1 MDILWAAMAI
11 CAIVSVVFY
20 VLAISWQRMLRDH
33 AGAIR
38 GLAQRLDALETMEDP
53 FLRRRI
59 TELIPSPLKEVCVF
73 SFQLSDRFWRETA
86 GLKEAQIRHIL
97 EQGTF
102 VGSIK
107 IEVWRSHVSITLREL
122 PPRVKSAGWQTRTI
136 DIYSMDSGTTTVL
149 WELDLEP
156 TVHPARKPAVLELRY
171 ENNAILL
178 AMRHA
183 AQEVWAEASRG
194 ETAQGKIIFRIPLEA
209 EQLVDFHVA
218 KTGVEA
224 GIETATKEDASVAS
238 FAHQDER
245 LGVGWQLR
253 LHSFNSRISL
263 ERWTILESPRAR
275 RVS

>member
-38 GLAQRLDALETMEDP
+38 GLARRLDALETMEDP

-59 TELIPSPLKEVCVF
+59 TELIPSPLEQACIF

-86 GLKEAQIRHIL
+86 GLSEAHIRHIR
-97 EQGTF
+97 EHGTF

-107 IEVWRSHVSITLREL
+107 IEVWRSHVSVALREL
-122 PPRVKSAGWQTRTI
+122 PPRTRSAGWQTRTI
-136 DIYSMDSGTTTVL
+136 DIYSTDSGTATVL

-156 TVHPARKPAVLELRY
+156 TVHPERKPAAMELRY

-178 AMRHA
+178 AMSHA
-183 AQEVWAEASRG
+183 AKQGWAEASRG
-194 ETAQGKIIFRIPLEA
+194 EAAQGEIIFRIPLEA
-209 EQLVDFHVA
+209 EQLVDFYVA
-218 KTGVEA
+218 KTGIEA
-224 GIETATKEDASVAS
+224 GIETTMKEDASVAS
-238 FAHQDER
+238 FGYQDE
-245 LGVGWQLR
+245 LQGVGWQLR
-253 LHSFNSRISL
+253 LHSFNGHVSS
-263 ERWTILESPRAR
+263 ERWTTLESPRAR